1 MDEVITHLIN
11 ANIQKRHVRYIN
23 EQDLTEYF
31 TVQFNRHMPDN
42 VKNDLDKYL
51 YNNSDEHDENP
62 ANMITSLDN
71 SLLYSYLM
79 ERHIHTLLSNFRTR
93 ISESKLRIHEMIDK
107 KESRIGNQVAQYA
120 VDTQREL
127 NILPF
132 IAGLPDDIIKYIATF
147 AFTSTVKFELSKHR
161 INISEALNKLKI
173 PNLKAFKKILYKHS
187 NQMYKML
194 RKKIP
199 DNRINYM
206 FDLHFLRY
214 SKNATKKE
222 LMIKDIIDLLNGC
235 NNILENLK
243 NRTGYPMTI
252 RYIEEKMRYMYN
264 SIYYVTQD
272 KFTKRRRISK
282 IKLDAAPL

>member
-11 ANIQKRHVRYIN
+11 ANIQKRHVLYIN
-23 EQDLTEYF
+23 ERDLTEYF

-71 SLLYSYLM
+71 SLLYSDLM

-187 NQMYKML
+187 IQMYKML